1 MASRFNLDRKA
12 RGESTSASSSSQL
25 SSQPEILVGADG
37 GIETDTVPSAVQST
51 TAPTIPERGGWSM
64 GTRRCGLP
72 EGAFNGSD
80 VAVPPGSHYAPWVW
94 NAMDKEGHITVELY
108 VDGKRSLSDIR
119 RDESG
124 SAGKIRERYRL
135 ARAPVSNP
143 EFSSSKHCLVSVP
156 ASNSFPWDMA
166 RRVLLIP
173 QTFEEVALPVSRN
186 FRGGFSSRRGKEPS
200 PSSCMAPHPDGIKN
214 WLDGNFDRNVI
225 FGYCSV
231 AGDLRDVGMDFWWVV
246 ISLEDLR
253 RQHEIQHPS
262 LRFRDPEEIRPRY
275 MEYLGYWAD
284 AQSLKVLQAAHQG
297 AGPVMPDDWSEEDV
311 EFVANTHKRIKMR
324 N

>member
-1 MASRFNLDRKA
+1 MASRFNLGRKA
-12 RGESTSASSSSQL
+12 GGESASL
-25 SSQPEILVGADG
+25 LSQPERPVSTGGAARTDTTLVGTKPPPA
-37 GIETDTVPSAVQST
+37 S
-51 TAPTIPERGGWSM
+51 TIPERGGWSM
-64 GTRRCGLP
+64 GKRCCGLP

-108 VDGKRSLSDIR
+108 VDGTRQFSSTGLEGR
-119 RDESG
+119 N
-124 SAGKIRERYRL
+124 SAVETRERYHL

-143 EFSSSKHCLVSVP
+143 EFSSSRHCLVSVP
-156 ASNSFPWDMA
+156 ASNRFPWDMA

-173 QTFEEVALPVSRN
+173 QTFEEVSLPVSRN
-186 FRGGFSSRRGKEPS
+186 SRGGFKSKRGKEPS
-200 PSSCMAPHPDGIKN
+200 PSFYMAPHPDGIKN
-214 WLDGNFDRNVI
+214 WLDGSFDRNVI

-253 RQHEIQHPS
+253 RQHEMQHPS
-262 LRFRDPEEIRPRY
+262 LRYRDPEEVRPRY

-284 AQSLKVLQAAHQG
+284 AQSLKVLQAASQG
-297 AGPVMPDDWSEEDV
+297 AGPVMPDGWSEEDV
-311 EFVANTHKRIKMR
+311 EFVANTHKKIKMR